1 MATNCAAELAKEQAR
16 KQSPRSRRLPFS
28 GLPTKEKP
36 RRRWGQGG
44 AFNGRFASEG

>member
-16 KQSPRSRRLPFS
+16 EAIAALSAASVG